1 TRTGGRRTPEASPP
15 SSALG
20 RPSATTCASSPAAR
34 MRRGPPRRSRRSS
47 PAPPKV
53 DVARLDRDALLQAIT
68 AALNASPDPEGTAD
82 LVASKGRINVAAT
95 GAEIGPAIKRLVP
108 LQGYR
113 WLAINGG
120 DLFTASPLT
129 MSTKVGILDPT
140 GRVLKAADLPR
151 AK

>member
-1 TRTGGRRTPEASPP
+1 
-15 SSALG
+15 
-20 RPSATTCASSPAAR
+20 
-34 MRRGPPRRSRRSS
+34 M
-47 PAPPKV
+47 
-53 DVARLDRDALLQAIT
+53 ARLDRDALLTAVT
-68 AALNASPDPEGTAD
+68 AALSATPDPEGVAD

-113 WLAINGG
+113 WVAINAG

>member
-1 TRTGGRRTPEASPP
+1 
-15 SSALG
+15 
-20 RPSATTCASSPAAR
+20 
-34 MRRGPPRRSRRSS
+34 M
-47 PAPPKV
+47 
-53 DVARLDRDALLQAIT
+53 ARLDHDALVTAIT
-68 AALNASPDPEGTAD
+68 AALSATPDPEGVAD

-113 WLAINGG
+113 WVAINAG

>member
-1 TRTGGRRTPEASPP
+1 
-15 SSALG
+15 
-20 RPSATTCASSPAAR
+20 
-34 MRRGPPRRSRRSS
+34 M
-47 PAPPKV
+47 
-53 DVARLDRDALLQAIT
+53 ARLDREGLLTAIS
-68 AALNASPDPEGTAD
+68 AALSATPDPEGAAD

-95 GAEIGPAIKRLVP
+95 GAEIGPAIKRLVR

-113 WLAINGG
+113 WLAINAG

-129 MSTKVGILDPT
+129 MSTKVGIIDPT